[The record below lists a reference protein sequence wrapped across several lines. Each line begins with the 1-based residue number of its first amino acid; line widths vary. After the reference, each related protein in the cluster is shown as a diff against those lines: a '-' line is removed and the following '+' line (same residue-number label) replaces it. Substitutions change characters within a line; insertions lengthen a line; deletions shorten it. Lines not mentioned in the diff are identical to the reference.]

1 MYISLPQFT
10 VSTFISLDP
19 FVSIKLQNINF
30 SQLWSR
36 QWIKLKITDTPRHVL
51 LYTTSYESTSRLRT
65 TRHCRPPYL
74 HSPILL
80 TSAHRFT
87 SPPLTDFA
95 HLCSPNLLTSA
106 RELSTSNQRTLTLQP
121 TNTHACST
129 NIPVSNLKFHTALIH
144 VVSTT
149 FCHSL

>member
-36 QWIKLKITDTPRHVL
+36 QWIKLKIADTPRHVL
-51 LYTTSYESTSRLRT
+51 LYTTSYESTSRLLT
-65 TRHCRPPYL
+65 TRHCRSPHL
-74 HSPILL
+74 RSPILL
-80 TSAHRFT
+80 TSAHRFRST
-87 SPPLTDFA
+87 PLTESA
-95 HLCSPNLLTSA
+95 HLRSPNTHA
-106 RELSTSNQRTLTLQP
+106 STNPRTLTLPP
-121 TNTHACST
+121 TNTHA
-129 NIPVSNLKFHTALIH
+129 SNNEHSRPLNEHSSHKFHTALVH